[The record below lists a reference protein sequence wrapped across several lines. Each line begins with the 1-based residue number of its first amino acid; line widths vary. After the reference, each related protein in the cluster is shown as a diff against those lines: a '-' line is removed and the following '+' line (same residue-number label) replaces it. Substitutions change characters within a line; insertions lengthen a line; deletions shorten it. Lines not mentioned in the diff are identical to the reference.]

1 MPRIIDNLMH
11 FNGKGDESSTAS
23 HR

>member
-11 FNGKGDESSTAS
+11 FNGKGDE
-23 HR
+23 